1 MDCSI
6 CFETVDAQFFTW
18 LKCSHCLCNACFE
31 KLTQSL
37 CPFCR
42 EIIDDDEQGSTN
54 TILSSPIITST
65 NREETSI
72 LYSIFHGVSSP
83 FQIDDDFDNS
93 FITEYDVWDVEI
105 NRRHNSRR
113 RRNQDRNQHRSQGRN
128 NRQRIMNS
136 ILPNSFI
143 SNSENN
149 TNNTQESTLIEIPNI
164 VNEVERN
171 RASNRW
177 NSIRNQISRFMRN
190 R

>member
-42 EIIDDDEQGSTN
+42 EIIDDEEGSTN
-54 TILSSPIITST
+54 TILSSPIITSRFQT

-83 FQIDDDFDNS
+83 FQIDDEFDNS

-105 NRRHNSRR
+105 NRRDNSRR
-113 RRNQDRNQHRSQGRN
+113 RRNQRRNQGRN

-136 ILPNSFI
+136 ILPNSLI

-149 TNNTQESTLIEIPNI
+149 TNNNTQESMLIEIPNI

-190 R
+190 Q